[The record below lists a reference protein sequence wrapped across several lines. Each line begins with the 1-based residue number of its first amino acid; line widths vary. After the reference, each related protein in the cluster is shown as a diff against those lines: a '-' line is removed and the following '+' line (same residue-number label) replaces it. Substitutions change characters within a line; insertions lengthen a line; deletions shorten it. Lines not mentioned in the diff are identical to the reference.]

1 MYTNTGL
8 ILSALMILSL
18 VHTHLIYWKE
28 KRSQGISKFT
38 YADIQVELLRCI
50 TSNMK
55 LLTFSHTKHY
65 VLWQALLL
73 LVYALLSAIVSAYS
87 VALNSKG
94 RDERFCADNAVPL
107 SLVRKPRYVR
117 SYWSIAVV
125 LQR

>member
-65 VLWQALLL
+65 VMAG
-73 LVYALLSAIVSAYS
+73 AS
-87 VALNSKG
+87 
-94 RDERFCADNAVPL
+94 P
-107 SLVRKPRYVR
+107 PRVC
-117 SYWSIAVV
+117 AVV
-125 LQR
+125 CYCVRILCGFEFQG